1 METKPRV
8 KTFSFHWGSGHIAE
22 EAQVNGEHHVPTL
35 QLMRYTE
42 GHAAGSVS
50 VRFCQYNHRGG
61 FRRSPLMMGEEEIE
75 MMRDALKETPELR
88 ALLQRLV
95 AD

>member
-1 METKPRV
+1 MERKRKT

-22 EAQVNGEHHVPTL
+22 EAQVSGEHHVPTL

-50 VRFCQYNHRGG
+50 VRFCQYSHTGG
-61 FRRSPLMMGEEEIE
+61 FRRSPLMMGPEEVEL
-75 MMRDALKETPELR
+75 MREALKETPELR
-88 ALLQRLV
+88 GLLQRLV

>member
-1 METKPRV
+1 MQRKTKT

-22 EAQVNGEHHVPTL
+22 EAQVSGEYNVPTF

-42 GHAAGSVS
+42 GSAAGTVTL
-50 VRFCQYNHRGG
+50 RFCQYNHRGM
-61 FRRSPLMMGEEEIE
+61 FSRSPLMMGVEEIG
-75 MMRDALKETPELR
+75 MMREALKETPELR
-88 ALLQRLV
+88 ALLQQLV